1 MKQVVSLLFI
11 ILTFSVLVAGC
22 DEGQQ
27 MAKPMI
33 DDMIEPGNGT
43 PPTTVGEMKTDETPS
58 EVTEKPEEPVD
69 TTPKPEEPAD
79 TTPPTVV
86 EVGWYSD
93 EQLTKQITENIDPG
107 DTVYTKI
114 IFSEPM
120 QHVVAND
127 NTARPVINYRI
138 NKKTRR
144 YRIVSHGTQ
153 LASGTAKPKEEKDA
167 VAYVGKVII
176 PEDVSGAFAVQIGGA
191 SADTSGNKIGETVTQ
206 QADFSI
212 EKPPMLPQVT
222 VTEVN
227 YHNNQQI
234 DLRLV
239 GGVFRIGRTFYIR
252 VVFSEPMRHVVA
264 NDETARP
271 LLGITLGDYTTRFAM
286 RPHGAVLR
294 SGEAKPYED
303 GTDDFFCM
311 ITVPEADNVFGS
323 ITMLV
328 DPSSVSAEGVPVA
341 GELQWL
347 APLTVHKPPQVVLEG
362 APTGTTENDQVQI
375 TVSGDEV
382 IEYRYAV
389 QFGEECGPY
398 SSEIPI
404 EKATIDLDV
413 GLLSR
418 RLDQAVTGTVTLCVI
433 GRSVKGGWQK
443 KPTTAQWTR
452 TLRAF
457 TQEELDAYLH
467 VNKGIRRAFDRT
479 GERDEH
485 GEYISTYTL
494 VAEELDVREP
504 SFHFW
509 TKRLYTD
516 IFPEV
521 AAPSGFIN
529 GWGEVITKEGL
540 RVTAKAMEI
549 HKLYIE
555 HPEKSD
561 AELLILMQES
571 IRRGVVEKIFSELL
585 EQEYY
590 GYWKGLPI
598 DPPYW
603 EDE

>member
-1 MKQVVSLLFI
+1 MKQIVSLLFI
-11 ILTFSVLVAGC
+11 ILTFSVLIAGC

-222 VTEVN
+222 VTEVS
-227 YHNNQQI
+227 YHSDQNI
-234 DLRLV
+234 DVEIVLA
-239 GGVFRIGRTFYIR
+239 FYRIGRTLYIR
-252 VVFSEPMRHVVA
+252 VVFSESMQHIIA

-271 LLGITLGDYTTRFAM
+271 LLGITLGDYTTHFAM
-286 RPHGAVLR
+286 KPHGTVLK
-294 SGEAKPYED
+294 SGEAKPYDD

-323 ITMLV
+323 VTMMV

-382 IEYRYAV
+382 VEYRYAV

-433 GRSVKGGWQK
+433 GKSVKGGWQK
-443 KPTTAQWTR
+443 KPTTVQWTR

-467 VNKGIRRAFDRT
+467 VNKGIHRAYERV
-479 GERDEH
+479 GERDEQ
-485 GEYISTYTL
+485 GEYITPDTL
-494 VAEELDVREP
+494 IAEELDVREP
-504 SFHFW
+504 SVYFW
-509 TKRLYTD
+509 TQWLYDD
-516 IFPEV
+516 IFPEG
-521 AAPSGFIN
+521 AEPSGFID
-529 GWGEVITKEGL
+529 GWGEAISKRSL
-540 RVTAKAMEI
+540 RGVARSMEVYR
-549 HKLYIE
+549 LYIE
-555 HPEKSD
+555 HPEKSHD
-561 AELLILMQES
+561 ELLTLMQES
-571 IRRGVVEKIFSELL
+571 IKRGVVEKIFFELL
-585 EQEYY
+585 EQKHYV
-590 GYWKGLPI
+590 YWKGLPI
-598 DPPYW
+598 EPPYW
-603 EDE
+603 EE